1 VTEVRLREFP
11 VKISNA
17 KHVVYWQRHEQKNE
31 SLPTWMNNI
40 TANHLMHVARE
51 HFRQGEW
58 RNSVELGLWVRAC
71 ADAVYDFNQGRNNK
85 DRV

>member
-1 VTEVRLREFP
+1 
-11 VKISNA
+11 
-17 KHVVYWQRHEQKNE
+17 
-31 SLPTWMNNI
+31 MNNI